1 MSAKL
6 LENQLRCWLC
16 HLSCRASTTAT
27 LSSKLRLDRKTNQK
41 EKEWKNIS
49 KSFPKVN
56 LCTRHTLR
64 FRQPSWSW

>member
-27 LSSKLRLDRKTNQK
+27 LSSKLRLDRKNG
-41 EKEWKNIS
+41 
-49 KSFPKVN
+49 
-56 LCTRHTLR
+56 TLANHFER
-64 FRQPSWSW
+64 